1 MTRVLIVIVATAMLG
16 GLFLFGLLRGQP
28 DREVESARLNRSVPM
43 FELPVYPRY
52 QPEFGPTLDV
62 AAELSDRPRPMIVNF
77 WASWCGPC
85 YVEAPDLQEA
95 WRRHGERVL
104 FVGVQTQDRGK
115 RTEGQAFVSR
125 FDLGFPNV
133 IDDDSALSIDYGL
146 FGVPETF
153 FVRADGTLM
162 YKHTGPVDLPLLE
175 EKIVEMTAS

>member
-1 MTRVLIVIVATAMLG
+1 MTRVLIVILVTAMLG

-85 YVEAPDLQEA
+85 YTEAPDLQAA
-95 WRRHGERVL
+95 WERHGERVL
-104 FVGVQTQDRGK
+104 FVGK
-115 RTEGQAFVSR
+115 RAEGAAFIAQ

-162 YKHTGPVDLPLLE
+162 YKHTGPVELELLE
-175 EKIVEMTAS
+175 EKIEELTAS